1 MFGSAR
7 IRPLPVRCLAALVWL
22 CACGKD
28 ARAQQPPVDVKVE
41 FVRATAAK
49 KQVSTGSADV
59 SNVAVWLT
67 PLDPSAERA
76 ASTTAAKFVPKL
88 VQRNKVFEPHML
100 VIHVGTVV
108 QFPNKDP
115 FFHNVFS
122 LFDGKRFDLG
132 LYEAGTSKSLRFDHP
147 GISFLFCNIHSEMS
161 AVVIALETPYYGVS
175 NRSGKITIAEVPSGK
190 YILHVWREG
199 SSPEA
204 LKALARQI
212 VVSSDSSSFGK
223 LAVPDNAAL
232 PVAHKNKYGNDHENT
247 TPGGTTYNPRQ

>member
-1 MFGSAR
+1 MLRSAR
-7 IRPLPVRCLAALVWL
+7 IGSLPARCLAALVGL

-41 FVRATAAK
+41 FVQAAAAK
-49 KQVSTGSADV
+49 KQASTGSADV

-67 PLDPSAERA
+67 LLDPSAEP

-122 LFDGKRFDLG
+122 LFDGRRFDLG
-132 LYEAGTSKSLRFDHP
+132 LYEAGSAKSVRFDRP
-147 GISFLFCNIHSEMS
+147 GVSSLFCNIHPQMS
-161 AVVIALETPYYGVS
+161 AVVVTVDTPYYGVS
-175 NRSGKITIAEVPSGK
+175 DAEGRISIHEVPDGRYQLQVWSERSTPDSLKLAERVITISATTRDFGPIR
-190 YILHVWREG
+190 ILEN
-199 SSPEA
+199 PEFT
-204 LKALARQI
+204 L
-212 VVSSDSSSFGK
+212 
-223 LAVPDNAAL
+223 
-232 PVAHKNKYGNDHENT
+232 AHKNKYGQDYVL
-247 TPGGTTYNPRQ
+247 PSNPDYLPH

>member
-1 MFGSAR
+1 MLGSAR
-7 IRPLPVRCLAALVWL
+7 IRPLPARCLAVLVWL

-28 ARAQQPPVDVKVE
+28 ARAQQPPVDVKVV
-41 FVRATAAK
+41 FVQAAAAK
-49 KQVSTGSADV
+49 KQASTGSADV

-67 PLDPSAERA
+67 SLDPSAERA

-132 LYEAGTSKSLRFDHP
+132 LYEAGTSHTVTFDSP
-147 GISFLFCNIHSEMS
+147 GICYIFCNIHPEMS
-161 AVVIALETPYYGVS
+161 AAVVVVDSPWYATSNQPGQFSIPHVPPGSYLLYVWHERGKPEKPGDFPREVSIAPGSASLP
-175 NRSGKITIAEVPSGK
+175 TIHLVDAGD
-190 YILHVWREG
+190 LF
-199 SSPEA
+199 A
-204 LKALARQI
+204 
-212 VVSSDSSSFGK
+212 
-223 LAVPDNAAL
+223 N
-232 PVAHKNKYGNDHENT
+232 HKNKYGRDYDHDKS
-247 TPGGTTYNPRQ
+247 PSPVYK

>member
-7 IRPLPVRCLAALVWL
+7 IQLLPVRCLAALVWL

-49 KQVSTGSADV
+49 KQPSTGSADV

-88 VQRNKVFEPHML
+88 VQKNKVFEPHML
-100 VIHVGTVV
+100 VIHVGTVL

-132 LYEAGTSKSLRFDHP
+132 LYEAGSAKSVRFDRP
-147 GISFLFCNIHSEMS
+147 GVSSLFCNIHPQMS
-161 AVVIALETPYYGVS
+161 AVVVTVDTPYYGVS
-175 NRSGKITIAEVPSGK
+175 DAEGRISIHEVPDGRYQLQVWSERSTPDSLKLAERVITISATTRDFGPIR
-190 YILHVWREG
+190 ILEN
-199 SSPEA
+199 PEFT
-204 LKALARQI
+204 L
-212 VVSSDSSSFGK
+212 
-223 LAVPDNAAL
+223 
-232 PVAHKNKYGNDHENT
+232 AHKNKYGQDYVL
-247 TPGGTTYNPRQ
+247 PSNPDYLPH

>member
-132 LYEAGTSKSLRFDHP
+132 LYEAGSAKSVRFDRP
-147 GISFLFCNIHSEMS
+147 GVSSLFCNIHPQMS
-161 AVVIALETPYYGVS
+161 AVVGCRRAH
-175 NRSGKITIAEVPSGK
+175 
-190 YILHVWREG
+190 LHTRGPGW
-199 SSPEA
+199 
-204 LKALARQI
+204 
-212 VVSSDSSSFGK
+212 
-223 LAVPDNAAL
+223 AVP
-232 PVAHKNKYGNDHENT
+232 VASVVGTQH
-247 TPGGTTYNPRQ
+247 PG

>member
-1 MFGSAR
+1 MLGSAR
-7 IRPLPVRCLAALVWL
+7 IRPLPARCLAALVWL

-41 FVRATAAK
+41 FVQAAAAK
-49 KQVSTGSADV
+49 KQASTGSADV

-67 PLDPSAERA
+67 SLDPSAEP
-76 ASTTAAKFVPKL
+76 ASTSAAKFVPKL

-132 LYEAGTSKSLRFDHP
+132 LYEAGSAKSVRFDRP
-147 GISFLFCNIHSEMS
+147 GVSSLFCNIHPQMS
-161 AVVIALETPYYGVS
+161 AVVVTVDTPYYGVS
-175 NRSGKITIAEVPSGK
+175 DAKGRISIHEVPDGRYQVQVWSERSTPDSLKLAERVITISATTHDLGTIR
-190 YILHVWREG
+190 ILEN
-199 SSPEA
+199 PEFA
-204 LKALARQI
+204 L
-212 VVSSDSSSFGK
+212 
-223 LAVPDNAAL
+223 
-232 PVAHKNKYGNDHENT
+232 AHKNKYGQDYVL
-247 TPGGTTYNPRQ
+247 PSNPDYLPH